1 MYYCSVSAIFIMPSN
16 LNALL
21 RYKTIDECLSNS
33 FLECTIEVLISK
45 CNEVLSEQQSNET
58 NVSER
63 TIRNDIRIL
72 RSDALGFNAPIIV
85 KNGVYSYE
93 VSDFSIFSRPVKE
106 MELLIDIQTLLVEE
120 FDNIQNPNL
129 SHLIVALAE
138 LTKKK
143 VPIKCIPPSYGVDEK
158 KTSNNI
164 YGKRIS
170 NRNAKITYSEALN
183 DYIFKE
189 YHRKKFP
196 KKKFLFFKVKQKP
209 VLPEWHF
216 IFDAIC
222 RNIPKTEV

>member
-1 MYYCSVSAIFIMPSN
+1 MPSN

-45 CNEVLSEQQSNET
+45 CNAVLSEQQSNET

-93 VSDFSIFSRPVKE
+93 VSGFSIFSRPVKE

-129 SHLIVALAE
+129 SHLIIALAE
-138 LTKKK
+138 LTNEK
-143 VPIKCIPPSYGVDEK
+143 VPQKCAPPNYHIFAK
-158 KTSNNI
+158 K
-164 YGKRIS
+164 IS
-170 NRNAKITYSEALN
+170 NPNAKRTYSEALS
-183 DYIFKE
+183 DYIYKE
-189 YHRKKFP
+189 YHFKKFP
-196 KKKFLFFKVKQKP
+196 KKKFLFFNVQQKP
-209 VLPEWHF
+209 LLPEWHF

-222 RNIPKTEV
+222 KNVPKKEV

>member
-93 VSDFSIFSRPVKE
+93 VSGFSIFSRPVKE

-138 LTKKK
+138 LTKVK
-143 VPIKCIPPSYGVDEK
+143 VPQKCAPPNYHIFAKEIL
-158 KTSNNI
+158 NP
-164 YGKRIS
+164 
-170 NRNAKITYSEALN
+170 NAKITYSRALKN
-183 DYIFKE
+183 YIYKE
-189 YHRKKFP
+189 YHSKIFP
-196 KKKFLFFKVKQKP
+196 KKKFLFFNVQQKP

-222 RNIPKTEV
+222 RNVPKTEV

>member
-1 MYYCSVSAIFIMPSN
+1 MPSN

-85 KNGVYSYE
+85 QNGVYSYE
-93 VSDFSIFSRPVKE
+93 VSGFSIFSRPVKE

-129 SHLIVALAE
+129 SHLIIALAE
-138 LTKKK
+138 LTKEK
-143 VPIKCIPPSYGVDEK
+143 VPRKCAPPEYGIFE
-158 KTSNNI
+158 
-164 YGKRIS
+164 KRIS
-170 NRNAKITYSEALN
+170 NRNVETTYSEALN
-183 DYIFKE
+183 DYIYRE

-196 KKKFLFFKVKQKP
+196 KKKFVFLTIQQKP
-209 VLPEWHF
+209 LLPEWHF

-222 RNIPKTEV
+222 RNVPKKEV

>member
-1 MYYCSVSAIFIMPSN
+1 MPSN

-45 CNEVLSEQQSNET
+45 CNEVLSEQQSIET
-58 NVSER
+58 SVSER

-85 KNGVYSYE
+85 KKGVYSYE
-93 VSDFSIFSRPVKE
+93 VSGFSIFSRPVKE

-129 SHLIVALAE
+129 PHLIVALAE
-138 LTKKK
+138 LTKEK
-143 VPIKCIPPSYGVDEK
+143 VPIKCAPGYGVDEK
-158 KTSNNI
+158 SKSNNI

-183 DYIFKE
+183 DFIHKE

-209 VLPEWHF
+209 VLPEWRF

-222 RNIPKTEV
+222 RNVPKVEV

>member
-93 VSDFSIFSRPVKE
+93 VSGFSIFSRPVKE
-106 MELLIDIQTLLVEE
+106 MELLIDIQTLLIEE

-129 SHLIVALAE
+129 SHLIIALAE
-138 LTKKK
+138 LTKEK
-143 VPIKCIPPSYGVDEK
+143 VPRKCAPPGYGIFAK
-158 KTSNNI
+158 K
-164 YGKRIS
+164 IS
-170 NRNAKITYSEALN
+170 NPNAKITYSRALN
-183 DYIFKE
+183 DYIYKE
-189 YHRKKFP
+189 YHFKKFP
-196 KKKFLFFKVKQKP
+196 KKKFLFFNVQQKP

-222 RNIPKTEV
+222 KNVPKKEV

>member
-93 VSDFSIFSRPVKE
+93 VSGFSIFSRPVKE

-138 LTKKK
+138 LTNEKI
-143 VPIKCIPPSYGVDEK
+143 PRKCAPPG
-158 KTSNNI
+158 
-164 YGKRIS
+164 YGKFAKKILDP
-170 NRNAKITYSEALN
+170 NAKITYSRALN
-183 DYIFKE
+183 DYIYKE
-189 YHRKKFP
+189 YRSKRFP
-196 KKKFLFFKVKQKP
+196 KKKFLFFTIQQKP

-222 RNIPKTEV
+222 RNVPKKEV

>member
-1 MYYCSVSAIFIMPSN
+1 MYYCSVSAIFTMPSN

-93 VSDFSIFSRPVKE
+93 VSGFSIFSRPVKE
-106 MELLIDIQTLLVEE
+106 MELLLDIQMLLVEE

-129 SHLIVALAE
+129 PHLIVALAK
-138 LTKKK
+138 LTNEK
-143 VPIKCIPPSYGVDEK
+143 VPIKCTPGYSVDEK
-158 KTSNNI
+158 KISNNTLAKKI
-164 YGKRIS
+164 A
-170 NRNAKITYSEALN
+170 NRNVKRNYSELLN
-183 DYIFKE
+183 DHIFKE
-189 YHRKKFP
+189 YYRKMFSE
-196 KKKFLFFKVKQKP
+196 KKFLFFKVKQKP

-222 RNIPKTEV
+222 RIAPNKEV

>member
-58 NVSER
+58 SVSER

-85 KNGVYSYE
+85 KNGVYCYE

-138 LTKKK
+138 LTNEK
-143 VPIKCIPPSYGVDEK
+143 VPRKCAPPGYGTYAK
-158 KTSNNI
+158 KI
-164 YGKRIS
+164 IDP
-170 NRNAKITYSEALN
+170 NAKRSYSETLK
-183 DYIFKE
+183 DYIYWE
-189 YHRKKFP
+189 YHRKKLP
-196 KKKFLFFKVKQKP
+196 KKKFLFFKVKQEP
-209 VLPEWHF
+209 LLPEWHF

-222 RNIPKTEV
+222 RNVPKT

>member
-93 VSDFSIFSRPVKE
+93 VSGFSIFSRPVKE
-106 MELLIDIQTLLVEE
+106 MELLIDIQMLLVEE

-138 LTKKK
+138 LTKEK
-143 VPIKCIPPSYGVDEK
+143 VPQKCAPPNYHIFAK
-158 KTSNNI
+158 K
-164 YGKRIS
+164 IS
-170 NRNAKITYSEALN
+170 NTNAKITYREALN
-183 DYIFKE
+183 DYIYKE
-189 YHRKKFP
+189 YHFKKFP
-196 KKKFLFFKVKQKP
+196 KKKFLFFKIKQEP

-222 RNIPKTEV
+222 RNVPKKEV

>member
-1 MYYCSVSAIFIMPSN
+1 MPSN

-33 FLECTIEVLISK
+33 FLECTIDVLILK

-85 KNGVYSYE
+85 KNGVYNYE
-93 VSDFSIFSRPVKE
+93 VSGFSIFSRPVKE

-129 SHLIVALAE
+129 SHLIIALAE
-138 LTKKK
+138 LTNEKIPQKCAPTNYHIFAKKILN
-143 VPIKCIPPSYGVDEK
+143 P
-158 KTSNNI
+158 
-164 YGKRIS
+164 
-170 NRNAKITYSEALN
+170 NAKITYSSALN
-183 DYIFKE
+183 DYIYKE
-189 YHRKKFP
+189 YHRKMFS

-222 RNIPKTEV
+222 KNVPKKEV

>member
-1 MYYCSVSAIFIMPSN
+1 MYYCSVFAIFIMPSN

-45 CNEVLSEQQSNET
+45 CNEVLSEQQSNDT
-58 NVSER
+58 SVSER

-93 VSDFSIFSRPVKE
+93 VSGFSIFSRPVKE

-138 LTKKK
+138 LTNEKI
-143 VPIKCIPPSYGVDEK
+143 PQKCAPPG
-158 KTSNNI
+158 
-164 YGKRIS
+164 YGKFAKKILDP
-170 NRNAKITYSEALN
+170 NAKITYSRALS
-183 DYIFKE
+183 DYIYKE
-189 YHRKKFP
+189 YHFKKFP
-196 KKKFLFFKVKQKP
+196 KKKFLFFTVKQEP
-209 VLPEWHF
+209 LLPEWHF

-222 RNIPKTEV
+222 RNVPKPAV

>member
-33 FLECTIEVLISK
+33 FLVCTIEVLISK

-93 VSDFSIFSRPVKE
+93 VSSFSIFSRPVKE

-138 LTKKK
+138 LTKEK
-143 VPIKCIPPSYGVDEK
+143 VPQKCAPPNYHIFAK
-158 KTSNNI
+158 KILNP
-164 YGKRIS
+164 
-170 NRNAKITYSEALN
+170 NAKITYSEALKA
-183 DYIFKE
+183 YIYKE

-196 KKKFLFFKVKQKP
+196 KKKFLFFTIQQKP
-209 VLPEWHF
+209 LLPEWHF

-222 RNIPKTEV
+222 RNVPKKEV

>member
-45 CNEVLSEQQSNET
+45 CNAVLSEQQSNET

-93 VSDFSIFSRPVKE
+93 VSGFSIFSRPVKE

-129 SHLIVALAE
+129 SHLIIALAE
-138 LTKKK
+138 LTNEK
-143 VPIKCIPPSYGVDEK
+143 VPQKCAPPNYHIFAK
-158 KTSNNI
+158 K
-164 YGKRIS
+164 IS
-170 NRNAKITYSEALN
+170 NPNAKRTYSEALS
-183 DYIFKE
+183 DYIYKE
-189 YHRKKFP
+189 YHFKKFP
-196 KKKFLFFKVKQKP
+196 KKKFLFFNVQQKP
-209 VLPEWHF
+209 LLPEWHF

-222 RNIPKTEV
+222 KNVPKKEV

>member
-93 VSDFSIFSRPVKE
+93 VSGFSIFSRPVKE

-120 FDNIQNPNL
+120 FDNIQNTNL
-129 SHLIVALAE
+129 SHLIIALAE
-138 LTKKK
+138 LTTIK
-143 VPIKCIPPSYGVDEK
+143 VPRKCAPSGYLIFE
-158 KTSNNI
+158 
-164 YGKRIS
+164 KRIS
-170 NRNAKITYSEALN
+170 NRNGKRSYSETLKT
-183 DYIFKE
+183 YIHKE
-189 YHRKKFP
+189 YHSKKLP
-196 KKKFLFFKVKQKP
+196 EKKFLFFTVRQKP
-209 VLPEWHF
+209 VLPQWHF
-216 IFDAIC
+216 IFNAIC
-222 RNIPKTEV
+222 RNVPKTEV

>member
-1 MYYCSVSAIFIMPSN
+1 MPSN

-58 NVSER
+58 SVSER

-72 RSDALGFNAPIIV
+72 RSDALGFNAPIVV

-106 MELLIDIQTLLVEE
+106 MELLIEIQTLLVEE

-129 SHLIVALAE
+129 PHLILALTE
-138 LTKKK
+138 LTKEK
-143 VPIKCIPPSYGVDEK
+143 VPIKCVPPVPPVSTIFPK
-158 KTSNNI
+158 KFFDP
-164 YGKRIS
+164 
-170 NRNAKITYSEALN
+170 NAKMTYRESLK
-183 DYIFKE
+183 DYIYKE
-189 YHRKKFP
+189 YHRKKSP
-196 KKKFLFFKVKQKP
+196 KRKFLFFKVKQVP
-209 VLPEWHF
+209 LLPEWHF

-222 RNIPKTEV
+222 KNVPKIEV

>member
-45 CNEVLSEQQSNET
+45 CNEVLTEQQSNET

-93 VSDFSIFSRPVKE
+93 VSGFSIFSRPVKE
-106 MELLIDIQTLLVEE
+106 MELLIEIQTLLVEE
-120 FDNIQNPNL
+120 FDNIKNPNL
-129 SHLIVALAE
+129 SHLLIALAE
-138 LTKKK
+138 LTKEK
-143 VPIKCIPPSYGVDEK
+143 VPIKCAPPVPD
-158 KTSNNI
+158 I
-164 YGKRIS
+164 YEMKIFDP
-170 NRNAKITYSEALN
+170 NAKTTYREALT
-183 DYIFKE
+183 DYIYKE
-189 YHRKKFP
+189 YHRKKLP
-196 KKKFLFFKVKQKP
+196 KKKFLFFKVTQEP
-209 VLPEWHF
+209 LLPEWHF

-222 RNIPKTEV
+222 RNVPKTSV

>member
-1 MYYCSVSAIFIMPSN
+1 MEISNKRCIQILKLLLKNKECMTGDNLAVAIGVSS
-16 LNALL
+16 
-21 RYKTIDECLSNS
+21 
-33 FLECTIEVLISK
+33 
-45 CNEVLSEQQSNET
+45 
-58 NVSER
+58 R

-93 VSDFSIFSRPVKE
+93 VSGFSIFSRPVKE

-138 LTKKK
+138 LTNEKVPQKCAPPNYHIFAKKK
-143 VPIKCIPPSYGVDEK
+143 IGRAHE
-158 KTSNNI
+158 
-164 YGKRIS
+164 
-170 NRNAKITYSEALN
+170 ITYSRALN
-183 DYIFKE
+183 DYIYKE
-189 YHRKKFP
+189 YRSKRFP
-196 KKKFLFFKVKQKP
+196 KKKFLFFNVKEKP

-222 RNIPKTEV
+222 RNVPKKEV